1 MKLTRD
7 ANPVDFQPSLLQV
20 QIRPPAPL
28 GRGVLYALLGLVAAA
43 LAWAAL
49 ARLDIVAVAEG
60 KLVPA
65 GYLKIV
71 QPPEQGVIKDIF
83 VREGELVR
91 EGQALMRMDTELLA
105 ADGRA
110 LSTEYHTKRLA
121 MRRIEA
127 ELASKPLAREADD
140 PPALFAQAK
149 AQQAANV
156 AAYRNALAQ
165 ERSTL
170 ERARHDL
177 AAANEVR
184 EKLLAVLP
192 H

>member
-1 MKLTRD
+1 
-7 ANPVDFQPSLLQV
+7 
-20 QIRPPAPL
+20 
-28 GRGVLYALLGLVAAA
+28 
-43 LAWAAL
+43 
-49 ARLDIVAVAEG
+49 
-60 KLVPA
+60 
-65 GYLKIV
+65 
-71 QPPEQGVIKDIF
+71 
-83 VREGELVR
+83 
-91 EGQALMRMDTELLA
+91 MDTELLA

-140 PPALFAQAK
+140 PPALFAQAQ